1 MFVCTSSAMTG
12 RKMIMV
18 AVLLANSVKQAMK
31 AVMSM
36 TATAGGTWA
45 RGCKWFPIHTANPDS
60 YCQKKKKSL
69 CLKSRLGFSLTGRNV
84 MFRYFH
90 LF

>member
-1 MFVCTSSAMTG
+1 MTG
-12 RKMIMV
+12 RKMMMV

-31 AVMSM
+31 AVMSI

-60 YCQKKKKSL
+60 YYQKRSSL
-69 CLKSRLGFSLTGRNV
+69 FWTREGCFVHIFTFVLISTSPSSELSTTQL
-84 MFRYFH
+84 H
-90 LF
+90 

>member
-1 MFVCTSSAMTG
+1 M
-12 RKMIMV
+12 MV

-45 RGCKWFPIHTANPDS
+45 RGCKWFPIHIANPDS
-60 YCQKKKKSL
+60 YCQKKVVKV
-69 CLKSRLGFSLTGRNV
+69 RLFCSDIYICSNFNIALQ
-84 MFRYFH
+84 
-90 LF
+90 